1 MEFITKKFGKKFLIW
16 RKDQR
21 FDVVNIF
28 KDFAD
33 IRLYPGDGEW
43 PYNKVVLTK
52 RESVKIPKNCYFNIL
67 FYKEHEYFTNQVLK
81 LVFSDNKRIEMR
93 AAVTKML
100 ERLDKNPQK
109 FQKKLENL
117 DINTVVI
124 YGMGMHGQM
133 LFALLKR
140 LGIQVCNIIDVRK
153 MMIEGIRSVSLEEY
167 NDIEDSSAIVI
178 CVPGQIEVLREKLIS
193 KNIESEK
200 IFGIEEF
207 LHV

>member
-1 MEFITKKFGKKFLIW
+1 
-16 RKDQR
+16 
-21 FDVVNIF
+21 
-28 KDFAD
+28 
-33 IRLYPGDGEW
+33 
-43 PYNKVVLTK
+43 
-52 RESVKIPKNCYFNIL
+52 
-67 FYKEHEYFTNQVLK
+67 
-81 LVFSDNKRIEMR
+81 
-93 AAVTKML
+93 
-100 ERLDKNPQK
+100 
-109 FQKKLENL
+109 
-117 DINTVVI
+117 
-124 YGMGMHGQM
+124 MGMHGQM

>member
-1 MEFITKKFGKKFLIW
+1 
-16 RKDQR
+16 
-21 FDVVNIF
+21 
-28 KDFAD
+28 
-33 IRLYPGDGEW
+33 
-43 PYNKVVLTK
+43 
-52 RESVKIPKNCYFNIL
+52 
-67 FYKEHEYFTNQVLK
+67 
-81 LVFSDNKRIEMR
+81 MR

-153 MMIEGIRSVSLEEY
+153 MMIEGIK
-167 NDIEDSSAIVI
+167 D
-178 CVPGQIEVLREKLIS
+178 VLRYSRRPGGGPAGAWVLLTVS
-193 KNIESEK
+193 
-200 IFGIEEF
+200 
-207 LHV
+207 